1 MPLPPP
7 AQPQQGPPA
16 APRVPLEQIDVQSLS
31 KEKIRD
37 LFRAGRLPTA
47 EHIVEEIFFRSTK
60 SGSTDIHFEPV
71 EGELRIRLGHEG
83 VLKRLV
89 SLPPDITENV
99 MSVLKTRGGLNQFEK
114 KKPQEGRFSA
124 SYHGEQYDFR
134 LSLIPV
140 LNGERAEI
148 RLLHKT
154 QRIARLEELGFSP
167 KSYDAITHLLKQPKG
182 LLLVT
187 GPSGSGKTTT
197 VYAATNAIETPEKC
211 VITVEDPV
219 EYRLAYASQV
229 QLPADRSFN
238 FADALRAILRQNPN
252 IILIGEIRDAET
264 GIVASEAA
272 LTGNLV
278 LSTMLS
284 TDALGAIHRLLNLG
298 IHPFWLASTMVGVI
312 YQQLIRKICP
322 DCKEEYQA
330 PEDEVALV
338 APYLQS
344 APQFFSRGKGCQ
356 NCVSTGY
363 KGRTAIGEIVSVSL
377 ELRDLIIQQAS
388 LIKMR
393 EEAARHGFQGI
404 RVDAAE
410 KVALGLTTISEFI
423 RVLG

>member
-7 AQPQQGPPA
+7 AQPQQAPPA
-16 APRVPLEQIDVQSLS
+16 PPRVPLEQIDVRNLS
-31 KEKIRD
+31 KEKIRE
-37 LFRAGRLPTA
+37 LFRTGRLPTA
-47 EHIVEEIFFRSTK
+47 EHIVEEVFVRSTK
-60 SGSTDIHFEPV
+60 AGSTDIHFEPV

-89 SLPPDITENV
+89 SLPPDMTENV
-99 MSVLKTRGGLNQFEK
+99 MSVLKTRAGLNQFEK
-114 KKPQEGRFSA
+114 KKPQEGRFSQ

-167 KSYDAITHLLKQPKG
+167 RSLEAIQHLIKQPKG

-219 EYRLAYASQV
+219 EYRLQYASQV

-330 PEDEVALV
+330 PEDEAAMI

-344 APQFFSRGKGCQ
+344 VPQFFSKGKGCA
-356 NCVSTGY
+356 NCGGSGY

-393 EEAARHGFQGI
+393 EEASRHGFQGI

-410 KVALGLTTISEFI
+410 KVAMGVSTIEEFL